1 MNLIEQARAAWRQN
15 DLNTAQALALKA
27 FNEDRSADNACFL
40 AQVLYGA
47 GRSGEARNIL
57 RSAIAELPWYLPAQ
71 AQLGRMIKMDARATA
86 DATRKELAERA
97 TFLAATRA
105 TLDRDPFFKPSVF
118 WTDIAIK
125 HERMLDHFGIENF
138 KRTVAHNY
146 QNWLIASSD
155 DPQWIRLREIW
166 KSEPSDQPLLNTV
179 ENADDAG
186 FIWDEA
192 APTYPLSNPTR
203 MAIYKLAVGIAWE
216 FSLAR
221 DPFGFLAGFEE
232 STIGN
237 PIRLR
242 RDGVLIS
249 QDAAHSSRELNT
261 LWSAL
266 GNCTDGPLTF
276 AELGAGHGRLAEM
289 IGRKTKHRY
298 LIFDISPTLFVSQWY
313 IQNLFPDERIFA
325 FRDFESWSD
334 VADEVN
340 ASRFAFFTPNQIKF
354 LPDASV
360 DVFINI
366 CSLMEMRKAQIEYFL
381 RRIAEITR
389 VAFMSKQYYRWH
401 NAADDIVLTKD
412 DFKIGNG
419 FSIAHD
425 STDDIHND
433 LFVQIWKR

>member
-1 MNLIEQARAAWRQN
+1 MNLIEQARSAWRLN
-15 DLNTAQALALKA
+15 DLDSAQALALEA
-27 FNEDRSADNACFL
+27 FNENQNADNACFL

-47 GRSGEARNIL
+47 GQSGEACNIL
-57 RSAIAELPWYLPAQ
+57 RSTTAQLPWYLPAQ
-71 AQLGRMIKMDARATA
+71 AQLARMIKMDARARSDT
-86 DATRKELAERA
+86 TKKELAERA
-97 TFLAATRA
+97 TFLAAARA

-118 WTDIAIK
+118 WTDVAAK
-125 HERMLDHFGIENF
+125 HEQMLDRFGIENF
-138 KRTVAHNY
+138 KRTVGHNY
-146 QNWLIASSD
+146 QNWLIVEAD
-155 DPQWIRLREIW
+155 DPQWIGLREIW
-166 KSEPSDQPLLNTV
+166 KNEPSDQPLLNTV
-179 ENADDAG
+179 ENVDDVG

-192 APTYPLSNPTR
+192 TPTYALSIPAR
-203 MAIYKLAVGIAWE
+203 MAIYRLSVGILWE
-216 FSLAR
+216 LALAR

-242 RDGVLIS
+242 RNGILIS

-261 LWSAL
+261 LWSVL
-266 GNCTDGPLTF
+266 GNCDAGRLTF

-313 IQNLFPDERIFA
+313 IQNLFPDEKIFT
-325 FRDFESWSD
+325 FRDFESWSE

-340 ASRFAFFTPNQIKF
+340 ASRFAFFLPNQIKH
-354 LPDASV
+354 LPNSSV

-366 CSLMEMRKAQIEYFL
+366 CSLMEMRKDQIEYFL

-389 VAFMSKQYYRWH
+389 IAFMSKQYYQWR
-401 NAADDIVLTKD
+401 NAVDDIVLTKD
-412 DFKIGNG
+412 DFKMGNG
-419 FSIAHD
+419 FSIAYD
-425 STDDIHND
+425 RADDIHSN